1 MQIILNNITHP
12 QVLALLQ
19 AHLDGMHET
28 SPPEHVHA
36 LDVTGLKTPDISFWT
51 AWRSEQI
58 LGCGA
63 LKELSENAGEIKS
76 MRTHNAHLRQGVA
89 AQILEHIIGTAQS
102 RGYKTLSLE
111 TGSGDA
117 FEPALAL
124 YRKYGF
130 INGPAFGT
138 YEASEFSQFLHL
150 EL

>member
-1 MQIILNNITHP
+1 MQIILDDITHP

-63 LKELSENAGEIKS
+63 QKELSGHAGEIKS
-76 MRTHNAHLRQGVA
+76 MRTHNAHLRQGFA

-130 INGPAFGT
+130 INGPAVGT

>member
-1 MQIILNNITHP
+1 MQIILDDITHP

-63 LKELSENAGEIKS
+63 LKELSGNAGEIKS

-89 AQILEHIIGTAQS
+89 AKLLEHIIGTAQS

-130 INGPAFGT
+130 INGPAFGA